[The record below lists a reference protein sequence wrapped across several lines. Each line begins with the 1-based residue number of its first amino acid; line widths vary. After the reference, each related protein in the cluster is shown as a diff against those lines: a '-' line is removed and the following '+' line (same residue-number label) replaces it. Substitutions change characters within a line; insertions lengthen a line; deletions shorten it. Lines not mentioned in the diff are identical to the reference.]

1 LSGLLPLAE
10 AMDDN
15 TLFAD
20 PKAFVGTLK
29 IATEEDTEC
38 ASQFAAQVTQYLA
51 DLKPDAAETESSQE
65 LVQALLL
72 AGAPEAMVLN
82 LRKFPFERRRD
93 VSKLTTQLISAG
105 GPDGILHL
113 QTTTMLDTCVCG
125 YEAAAPD
132 VALIS
137 GLTVRELCRDPA
149 VAELLL
155 RSPAFFSL
163 FDHLLSPNFDVA
175 SDAFTTFK
183 GLLTDPSNKQMAA
196 DVLSESFKQFF
207 HEFHRV
213 LKSDHFFSRLQLI
226 KLLGE
231 LLFDRSNFKIMKNYI
246 SEPEHLKVTMQ
257 LLKDDSAKI
266 SCEALNVFKIFVANP
281 DKAPGVRDILFKNK
295 EKLLTFFETFEPE
308 DGLLQFDAERDQVMD
323 AIRKI
328 E

>member
-1 LSGLLPLAE
+1 
-10 AMDDN
+10 
-15 TLFAD
+15 
-20 PKAFVGTLK
+20 
-29 IATEEDTEC
+29 
-38 ASQFAAQVTQYLA
+38 
-51 DLKPDAAETESSQE
+51 
-65 LVQALLL
+65 
-72 AGAPEAMVLN
+72 
-82 LRKFPFERRRD
+82 
-93 VSKLTTQLISAG
+93 
-105 GPDGILHL
+105 
-113 QTTTMLDTCVCG
+113 MLDTCVCG

-231 LLFDRSNFKIMKNYI
+231 LLFDRSNFNVMKKYI
-246 SEPEHLKVTMQ
+246 SEPEHLKTIMK
-257 LLKDDSAKI
+257 LLQDDSIKI
-266 SCEALNVFKIFVANP
+266 ACEALNVFKIFVANP
-281 DKAPGVRDILFKNK
+281 DKAAGIRDILVKNK
-295 EKLLTFFETFEPE
+295 DKLLGFFENFQPDE
-308 DGLLQFDAERDQVMD
+308 GHLQFVEEREQVME
-323 AIRKI
+323 AIKKI